1 MYTHAQKQAT
11 QCLSD
16 SEPNTFPTG
25 TISSGCDFYAIS
37 YSSYQRVLV
46 TFHPAAEYLTETA
59 EGKSNVFGL
68 RVSAAE
74 SEAGEEQC

>member
-1 MYTHAQKQAT
+1 M
-11 QCLSD
+11 
-16 SEPNTFPTG
+16 
-25 TISSGCDFYAIS
+25 
-37 YSSYQRVLV
+37 

-59 EGKSNVFGL
+59 EGKSDVFGL